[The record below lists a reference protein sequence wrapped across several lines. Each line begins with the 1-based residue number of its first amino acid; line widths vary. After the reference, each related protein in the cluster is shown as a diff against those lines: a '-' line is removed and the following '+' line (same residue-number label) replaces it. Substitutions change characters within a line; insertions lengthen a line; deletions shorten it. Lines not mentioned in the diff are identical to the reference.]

1 MKFYVGIVG
10 KKGKPYTND
19 FYKAFIEHKYY
30 SLREKAKHKGIFIG
44 NIAVGS
50 ILILAYSDKLIG
62 GDKLIAFGEV
72 IKANCS
78 CNNVPSTIANEVLV
92 QPHAHVE
99 GWRPIKGNIDPN
111 NICAAIGSRKSGIDS
126 AQIGG
131 IRRDVVKEIT
141 AAFARQ
147 KGIIP

>member
-10 KKGKPYTND
+10 EKGKPYTDD

-30 SLREKAKHKGIFIG
+30 SVREQAKHKGIPIG
-44 NIAVGS
+44 NITSGS
-50 ILILAYSDKLIG
+50 ILILAYGS
-62 GDKLIAFGEV
+62 KLIAFGEV

-78 CNNVPSTIANEVLV
+78 CHHAPGIIANEVLV

-99 GWRPIKGNIDPN
+99 GWRHIKGNIDPN
-111 NICAAIGSRKSGIDS
+111 NICAAIGISKERIESG
-126 AQIGG
+126 QIGG